1 MKTKVVLHSVCNGLG
16 CVRHV
21 ASFFKGG
28 GATKNNGKNYFFSKS
43 NFDYISLVNSEQ
55 KLY

>member
-1 MKTKVVLHSVCNGLG
+1 MKTKVVLHSVSNGLG

-21 ASFFKGG
+21 ASFFKG